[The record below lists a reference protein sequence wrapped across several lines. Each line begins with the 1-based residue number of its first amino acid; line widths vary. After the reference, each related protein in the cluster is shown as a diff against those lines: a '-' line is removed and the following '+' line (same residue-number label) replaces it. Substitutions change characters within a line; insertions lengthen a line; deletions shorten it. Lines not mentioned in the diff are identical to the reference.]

1 MGGKFWTF
9 HNWRFLALGFPWF
22 PQNVAHQWPRFLFPS
37 SRTAGA
43 YRSGGGPGMPRVS
56 WAVPQIR
63 PWLGEIPHFGK
74 PPDPSCLSCNFC
86 VFFLGVVHVILW
98 LCKKCADTWILPNG
112 MKIHNMTHGPTGRQR
127 SIDDKQ
133 FKATFAR
140 YLQGSYPHPKREI
153 VSMLL

>member
-9 HNWRFLALGFPWF
+9 HNWRFLALGFPKMWHINDRDSCF
-22 PQNVAHQWPRFLFPS
+22 PRAERPEHIGVGVAQGCPGFPGLYPRFAPPVTGDPPFWETPRFVMFVYVCHVIS
-37 SRTAGA
+37 A
-43 YRSGGGPGMPRVS
+43 Y
-56 WAVPQIR
+56 
-63 PWLGEIPHFGK
+63 
-74 PPDPSCLSCNFC
+74 
-86 VFFLGVVHVILW
+86 FFEVVHVILW

-112 MKIHNMTHGPTGRQR
+112 IKIHNMTHGPTGRHR